1 MSHIQYFI
9 SFIITIIHFTFITTI
24 TKVNLI
30 IIILITLMVI
40 TIIKIA
46 KAGVRK
52 QKLHL
57 INFKNLLFISQFL
70 ISLHCNTK
78 FSSECFL
85 IKF

>member
-30 IIILITLMVI
+30 IIILITLMVN